1 MSLDENKALARRFIQ
16 VWAPG
21 NLSVLD
27 ELAAPDLVVI
37 YPVLGEPVR
46 GAVAFKQLLAHFH
59 AACPDVEISVQEQMA
74 EGDSVV
80 TRWSVRGTHRGE
92 LLGIPPTG
100 RSLIWTG
107 ITIHSLVGGRVVEER
122 GEEDALGLMRQIGV
136 HMSSDEA
143 RVLVRRFVEAV
154 NTRQLEVLDEL
165 VTPNFVRH
173 CQATPQFD
181 IRSLEQFKEFLRLD
195 ATVFPDN
202 TTSFTHVLAE
212 GDLAAAWGTYE
223 ATQAG
228 QMGPFPPSG
237 KKARVDIGALLRVEG
252 GKIAELWI
260 TWDNMAVLSQ
270 LGHLPGVPAAA
281 A

>member
-1 MSLDENKALARRFIQ
+1 MSVDENKALARRFIQ

-21 NLSVLD
+21 NLRVLD
-27 ELAAPDLVVI
+27 ELAAPDIMVI

-46 GAVAFKQLLAHFH
+46 GSVAFKQLLAHFH
-59 AACPDVEISVQEQMA
+59 AACPDVEISADEQIA

-80 TRWSVRGTHRGE
+80 TRWNVRGTHRGE
-92 LLGIPPTG
+92 FLDVPSTG
-100 RSLIWTG
+100 RPLAWTG
-107 ITIHSLVGGRVVEER
+107 ITIHRLVGGRVVEER
-122 GEEDALGLMRQIGV
+122 GEEDSLGLMRQIGV
-136 HMSSDEA
+136 PTSSDET
-143 RVLVRRFVEAV
+143 RVLVRRLEEAV
-154 NTRQLEVLDEL
+154 NTRQLDVLDEL

-181 IRSLEQFKEFLRLD
+181 VRSLEQFKEFLRQD

-223 ATQAG
+223 GTQEG

-237 KKARVDIGALLRVEG
+237 KKVRVE
-252 GKIAELWI
+252 
-260 TWDNMAVLSQ
+260 WDNMAVLGQ
-270 LGHLPGVPAAA
+270 LGHLPAVPAAA